1 MTILHLHDSN
11 ATIPVPNESFFQCES
26 WPFETT
32 DSSQNTVLRRV
43 CRYSIQSVFCLK
55 RAALWCLST
64 FKNNNSVTCLFYS
77 TKIIRI
83 LSSVW
88 CIKALL
94 CCAAVIKCENNARAR
109 RRFSRFGGNSIDQLA
124 TARRKLVI
132 TCRETVSS
140 LSSI

>member
-1 MTILHLHDSN
+1 MTFWNYRFISEHCIAKSLPLFDS
-11 ATIPVPNESFFQCES
+11 ECFFS
-26 WPFETT
+26 K
-32 DSSQNTVLRRV
+32 
-43 CRYSIQSVFCLK
+43 K

-77 TKIIRI
+77 TNIIRI

-124 TARRKLVI
+124 TASRKLVI

-140 LSSI
+140 LSSIVVTRRPLLRQVVHWYQKFNLINK